1 MAEHINKLKD
11 SLPKIL
17 FADGKLYELDAVP
30 QAPNCFAF
38 KVFDVVL
45 QTYVHFII
53 YQSKEAWELMIMDEN
68 LCIDVQYDRYQYDKD
83 TNCFYPTT
91 KEVS

>member
-1 MAEHINKLKD
+1 MAEHTTQLEYG
-11 SLPKIL
+11 LPKIL

-30 QAPNCFAF
+30 QASNCFAF

-53 YQSKEAWELMIMDEN
+53 YQSKEAWELMIMDEKFC
-68 LCIDVQYDRYQYDKD
+68 LDVQYSKYHYDKE
-83 TNCFYPTT
+83 TNCFYPTEG
-91 KEVS
+91 KN